1 MRNFK
6 QESPETTWQKLIAAG
21 ALSLALALPAVSMDK
36 PRSDVPV
43 AAAVSTEE
51 TVGYKTLIQSNPRFH
66 QISPSEVAPR
76 GIVEALIGSEVI
88 DTTGGAVGE
97 VEAIIIDRATGRV
110 GLVLAAAR
118 DGDATHLLAP
128 VAEIAM
134 LGSYLVWHRPDLVR
148 VGDIQV

>member
-6 QESPETTWQKLIAAG
+6 QDSPETTWQKLIAAS

-36 PRSDVPV
+36 PQPDLT
-43 AAAVSTEE
+43 ADAAVSTNE
-51 TVGYKTLIQSNPRFH
+51 TAGYKTLIQSNPRFH
-66 QISPSEVAPR
+66 QVTPSEVAPR

-97 VEAIIIDRATGRV
+97 VEAIVIDRATGRV
-110 GLVLAAAR
+110 GLVLAAVKE
-118 DGDATHLLAP
+118 GDSTHLLAP

-134 LGSYLVWHRPDLVR
+134 LGSYLVWHRPDLVT